1 MKQSTNKVEF
11 ILDEYEYFEDLYI
24 ENGASDV
31 RLVKTKRPNVRVV
44 ADNLSKYRVFFSII
58 PIFEDFRPQAP
69 AIARLL
75 SPDHGRHF
83 QKPSWRCWANPN
95 CQASSASGAPSRQ
108 SVRA

>member
-44 ADNLSKYRVFFSII
+44 ADNYQNIVFLSRNQSFLLKKSMNINIELLLPLKRII
-58 PIFEDFRPQAP
+58 SGLLFTYLKINIMIFQY
-69 AIARLL
+69 IHIMARKLYFL
-75 SPDHGRHF
+75 
-83 QKPSWRCWANPN
+83 KL
-95 CQASSASGAPSRQ
+95 
-108 SVRA
+108 